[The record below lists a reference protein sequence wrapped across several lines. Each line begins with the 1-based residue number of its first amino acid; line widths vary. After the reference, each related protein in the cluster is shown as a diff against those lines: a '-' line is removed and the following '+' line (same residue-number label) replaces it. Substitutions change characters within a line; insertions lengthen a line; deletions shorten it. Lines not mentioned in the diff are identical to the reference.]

1 MSRMLYQAE
10 LLRQNLIIFSKTAE
24 SGFSPAFIIG
34 GHSHRKNLLVV
45 ETTDLSGIKPP
56 SFYFSGEAPPNISPG
71 WLTPP

>member
-1 MSRMLYQAE
+1 
-10 LLRQNLIIFSKTAE
+10 
-24 SGFSPAFIIG
+24 
-34 GHSHRKNLLVV
+34 LVV